1 MARMRYVKPEFWTD
15 SAMVD
20 LSRDARLFY
29 IGTWNFAICDSGHLH
44 DDPRGLKLKIFPG
57 DDVDVTALLQEL
69 VSAGRIV
76 RRTQPDGK
84 TYLHITRLANHQKVD
99 SRWAGRCPYCNLEA
113 ALPKSKELPE
123 PPPTPAELPETQQSL
138 AEPSETPRVSSL
150 LLPIPSTPNGVSV
163 IGRDSPRPRAPASDP
178 DFARFWAAYPNR
190 KGKRAAEKAWPA
202 AVKRAGSADVLID
215 AALRFAESRRGQD
228 QRFTAHPTTWLNQDR
243 YLDEVAT
250 STTNEESPWNN

>member
-1 MARMRYVKPEFWTD
+1 M
-15 SAMVD
+15 
-20 LSRDARLFY
+20 
-29 IGTWNFAICDSGHLH
+29 
-44 DDPRGLKLKIFPG
+44 
-57 DDVDVTALLQEL
+57 
-69 VSAGRIV
+69 
-76 RRTQPDGK
+76 
-84 TYLHITRLANHQKVD
+84 
-99 SRWAGRCPYCNLEA
+99 
-113 ALPKSKELPE
+113 
-123 PPPTPAELPETQQSL
+123 
-138 AEPSETPRVSSL
+138 
-150 LLPIPSTPNGVSV
+150 